1 MIKTSKR
8 LNNITEYYFSRK
20 IKEISDLDSNGK
32 DIINLGIGN
41 PDLPP
46 HPDVIKVLQEAAV
59 NAGNHGYQSY
69 RGSSVLRAA
78 MSSWYNRWYNVAINP
93 DTELLPLIGSKEG
106 IFHLCMTYLNKGDK
120 ILIPNPG
127 YPAYRS
133 AALLAEAECIE
144 YELLEKNNWFPDFNL
159 LESVNLSNV
168 KMMWINYP
176 NMPTGQ
182 TPAIELFEQVI
193 AFGRKHNILICHD
206 NPYSFTLNKSPL
218 SILSITGAKEVA
230 IELNSLSKSHNM
242 AGWRVGLLAGD
253 EKKIN
258 DVLRFKSNLDSGMFL
273 PVQLAAA
280 KALTLPADW
289 YEKINY
295 TYQTRV
301 ESAYELLDALNCKY
315 NKAQAGLFIWAKI
328 SEVEKDC
335 YTFCDN
341 ILYKAGVFITPGG
354 IFGSAGNRYVRLSL
368 CSPKNLIQKAIQR
381 VEEGTAKKI

>member
-1 MIKTSKR
+1 MIETSQR
-8 LNNITEYYFSRK
+8 LNNIDEYYFSHK
-20 IKEISDLDSNGK
+20 LKDISDLNSKGK

-46 HPDVIKVLQEAAV
+46 HPDVIKILQETSV
-59 NAGNHGYQSY
+59 HIGNHGYQSY

-144 YELLEKNNWFPDFNL
+144 YELLEENNWFPDFNL
-159 LESVNLSNV
+159 LDSVNLSNV

-176 NMPTGQ
+176 NMPTGK
-182 TPAIELFEQVI
+182 TPTVELFERVI

-206 NPYSFTLNKSPL
+206 NPYSFTLNKNPL
-218 SILSITGAKEVA
+218 SILSIPGAKEIAV
-230 IELNSLSKSHNM
+230 ELNSLSKSHNM

-280 KALTLPADW
+280 KALTLPAEW
-289 YEKINY
+289 YDEINH
-295 TYQTRV
+295 TYQARV

-381 VEEGTAKKI
+381 VKERKTK